1 MAVKRSGRIYSATW
15 AQFRCD
21 AEHLA
26 GKGVNLFD
34 CQWRYGYEADVIVKV
49 TTSDVPYTQMADL
62 GANLP
67 LVWQNS
73 RKLIAPIRLKRATC
87 DNNETLKSCKGES
100 YAQQSG

>member
-15 AQFRCD
+15 VQFCCD
-21 AEHLA
+21 AEHRV
-26 GKGVNLFD
+26 GKEVNLFN

-49 TTSDVPYTQMADL
+49 TISDFPYKQMADL

-73 RKLIAPIRLKRATC
+73 RKLIAPIRLKQATC
-87 DNNETLKSCKGES
+87 DNNETLKSRKGGS